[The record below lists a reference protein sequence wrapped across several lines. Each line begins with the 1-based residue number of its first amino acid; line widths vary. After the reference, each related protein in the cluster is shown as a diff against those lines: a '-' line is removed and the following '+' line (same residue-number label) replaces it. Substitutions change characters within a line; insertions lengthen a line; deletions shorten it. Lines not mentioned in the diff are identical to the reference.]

1 MSPTEPLWVQ
11 FPNWSREK
19 LEREAID
26 HAEALALEHD
36 SHYIPDDVDR
46 RVVNMLRHLNTNYD
60 ATQTT
65 EAHRAAC
72 EAIAERFPWLR
83 TECERQMERR
93 SEAEQ
98 WQDDMARAMEAEA
111 EEARRRAQERV
122 AESKAAIGDLVVG
135 MSVVATVRGHQREA
149 VITKIG
155 RSKVT
160 VAFRLKNGDEREATV
175 YARNVTEADD
185 HRRRSLNAVLEEF
198 YTTLDELGIDR
209 DAAVPDDPV
218 SVYDNMRE
226 AATRLGGMRLH
237 LSTTRAERDA
247 AIAVMR
253 AEDDEV
259 NAVPPHDM
267 AAQKAMTAELDR
279 RYDALVQR

>member
-1 MSPTEPLWVQ
+1 MTKPLHTN

-19 LEREAID
+19 LEIEAIA

-46 RVVNMLRHLNTNYD
+46 FVVNMLRHKHTKYD
-60 ATQTT
+60 ATQTA
-65 EAHRAAC
+65 EHHRAAC

-83 TECERQMERR
+83 PECERQIQRR
-93 SEAEQ
+93 VDAEQ
-98 WQDDMARAMEAEA
+98 DRAAWQREGEAQEA
-111 EEARRRAQERV
+111 EARRRAQEQV
-122 AESKAAIGDLVVG
+122 AESKVVIGELAVG
-135 MSVVATVRGHQREA
+135 MPVVAAVRGHQREA

-160 VAFRLKNGDEREATV
+160 VTFRLKNGDEREATV

-185 HRRRSLNAVLEEF
+185 HRRGSLNAVLEEF
-198 YTTLDELGIDR
+198 YTTMDELGIPR
-209 DAAVPDDPV
+209 DAPVPDDSV

-237 LSTTRAERDA
+237 LSATRAERDA

-259 NAVPPHDM
+259 NAVPAYDM
-267 AAQKAMTAELDR
+267 EAQKAMTAELDR